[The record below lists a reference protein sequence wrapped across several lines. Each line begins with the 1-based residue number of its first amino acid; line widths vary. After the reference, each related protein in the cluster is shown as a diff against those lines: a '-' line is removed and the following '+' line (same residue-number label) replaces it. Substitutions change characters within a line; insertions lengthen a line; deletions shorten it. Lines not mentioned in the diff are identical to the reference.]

1 MEIINMLSKKNILG
15 AAMAAVMMSAAGA
28 AYAGPV
34 VGITFKNLSN
44 ETATYKPITNNEI
57 STNAI
62 ANPKPTTQVA
72 AQNSVNYSVQN
83 TISPD
88 VNAAVVRYTI
98 GGKTCVFST
107 TFINTIIPGGA
118 FTGKILKAPK
128 WTKNAEASGG
138 AVCNATITSQN
149 FSTYAWNVEFT
160 MK

>member
-1 MEIINMLSKKNILG
+1 METINMLSKKNILG
-15 AAMAAVMMSAAGA
+15 AAMTAVMMFAAGA
-28 AYAGPV
+28 AYAGPPV
-34 VGITFKNLSN
+34 SITFKNLSS

-62 ANPKPTTQVA
+62 ATPKPTTQVA

-88 VNAAVVRYTI
+88 ANVATVRYTI

-107 TFINTIIPGGA
+107 TFLNTIVPGSA
-118 FTGKILKAPK
+118 LTGKILKSPK

-149 FSTYAWNVEFT
+149 FSSYAWSAEFT

>member
-28 AYAGPV
+28 AYAGPAV
-34 VGITFKNLSN
+34 SITFKNLGG
-44 ETATYKPITNNEI
+44 EIATYKPITNNEI

-62 ANPKPTTQVA
+62 ASPKPDNAVSPQ
-72 AQNSVNYSVQN
+72 SSDNYAVQN
-83 TISPD
+83 MISPD
-88 VNAAVVRYTI
+88 ANAAVVRYTM
-98 GGKTCVFST
+98 GRKTCVFST

-149 FSTYAWNVEFT
+149 LSTYAWSVEFT

>member
-1 MEIINMLSKKNILG
+1 METINMLSKKNILG
-15 AAMAAVMMSAAGA
+15 AAMTAVMMSAAGA
-28 AYAGPV
+28 AYAGPAV
-34 VGITFKNLSN
+34 TITFKNLGN

-62 ANPKPTTQVA
+62 ASPKPLSQIA
-72 AQNSVNYSVQN
+72 AQDLNVYRVQN

-88 VNAAVVRYTI
+88 ANAAVVRYTI

-107 TFINTIIPGGA
+107 TFINTIVPGSA
-118 FTGKILKAPK
+118 LTGKILKSPK

-149 FSTYAWNVEFT
+149 FSTYAWSVEFT

>member
-15 AAMAAVMMSAAGA
+15 VVMAAVMMSAAGA
-28 AYAGPV
+28 AYAGPAV
-34 VGITFKNLSN
+34 SITFKNLGD
-44 ETATYKPITNNEI
+44 EIATYKPITNNEI

-72 AQNSVNYSVQN
+72 AKNSITYTVQN

-88 VNAAVVRYTI
+88 ANAAVVRYTI